1 MRLPERMNC
10 SSKSSKHML
19 VKKSWPRRSAAND
32 SAVKAFEC
40 KLPSRKPFPEH
51 LWRER
56 VLIAD
61 TLEVVERHWQ
71 VIQTVRG
78 EVYLPRV

>member
-1 MRLPERMNC
+1 MQFEKLEAHDGEDGLTA
-10 SSKSSKHML
+10 K
-19 VKKSWPRRSAAND
+19 VAANG
-32 SAVKAFEC
+32 SAIKAFER
-40 KLPSRKPFPEH
+40 KRPSRKAFLEH

-61 TLEVVERHWQ
+61 TLEVVAHHWQ